1 MKRKK
6 KNRCYYGLSLVI
18 LMIFLLYPLMSKA
31 QMPQDKIISVN
42 YKSALVE
49 NVLQDIQKQTGL
61 SFVYRVELVKT
72 WPKITVNIANK
83 PAHYVIGQIAR
94 IIKCSYE
101 IDNGIVTIM
110 PATLPSTQITG
121 NVSDE
126 HGSPLEAVTVSIKGT
141 THAVMTN
148 ASGAYQ
154 IYAQP
159 SDTLQ
164 YSFLGYQKKS
174 VQVGNRKRMNV
185 VLISSDFSIGEV
197 IVTGYS
203 KQERRDLTGSV
214 SSVTLAEDVSF
225 QSVDQMLQ
233 GKAPG
238 VYMSTSSGALGSAN
252 VLTIRGLSSIIGD
265 NNPLYVVDGVP
276 IYGTDRSSNS
286 TDKSG
291 GSIPAFAFGGM
302 QTGGGSLQYNTNLK
316 YSFEKN
322 PLATLNPED
331 IESIEI
337 LKDAFATAIYGSR
350 GANGVIL
357 VTTKKGS
364 RERSRVSINYTLG
377 VDNLMGKLKL
387 LSGDDYAQIYS
398 NYFNGQNFPKL
409 YNTDWI
415 DAVTRS
421 AVSHNTSASFSG
433 GSKSSTYFLSLSYS
447 DNESYII
454 NNDMQRY
461 SARLNLDTELSKRLK
476 LSVNMSLARLNN
488 NALQAQDIYA
498 MAIKKAPN
506 LPIYTDSGDY
516 YYGYA
521 PNAKGDAEAYNPVA
535 MAYIN
540 EETSE
545 DTRVVGN
552 IFLEWSPIS
561 WVTLKTEIGTDIYN
575 VFTNVRKGNLP
586 ETLSGVVGNQ
596 ATESDRNSLKYVI
609 NNTVN
614 VNKVLGQHFLQ
625 GVVGQSYEY
634 SKDRFMSVA
643 GSDFFSPDLRGVGAA
658 QSKRVLSAN
667 SQQSALFSAFAR
679 MNYQYMMKYM
689 AGVTYRLDGSSHY
702 NKNHRYL
709 GTPSVSVGWRFSRE
723 PFFHDRFPF
732 VDEGKIRASVGVSSK
747 DGNNSYYGSQA
758 VYRLNTLTSY
768 GGTNYLQMSQPSN
781 ANLDWER
788 TTTWNTGL
796 DLELFKR
803 RITLT
808 LDWYYKKTTNML
820 FSSNLPLYSGYTKEN
835 QNIADMMNTGIDFQI
850 VSKNM
855 ITGDFLWETIL
866 NLSMA
871 RNKILKLNFEGNQLD
886 ELNSSYKYYEE
897 GKAAAQWYLHKWAG
911 VDPNTGNPLWE
922 YRDGTVSLVPPASQ
936 WSISDKNKFV
946 MGTATPTFYGS
957 LKNDF
962 TWKNWELDVFFN
974 FCVGSHMINATRAT
988 MLTYTQ
994 DAGNLS
1000 SEILNMWQL
1009 PGQNTDIPK
1018 LKNASI
1024 IGAYDYTTAVTS
1036 TRFLENN
1043 SYLRLKTLTLAYR
1056 LPASLLNK
1064 VGLIKQ
1070 VRLYLTM
1077 TNLLTLTG
1085 YSGLDPEVSAFGS
1098 SVTSMG
1104 YDNSTMPSS
1113 RSCQFGINIIF

>member
-1 MKRKK
+1 MNAKGISSIIR
-6 KNRCYYGLSLVI
+6 GLSLFLIVI
-18 LMIFLLYPLMSKA
+18 FMFLPSGVNA
-31 QMPQDKIISVN
+31 EVPQDKIICVD
-42 YKSALVE
+42 YKSTLVE
-49 NVLQDIQKQTGL
+49 TVLQDIQKQTGL

-72 WPKITVNIANK
+72 WPRITVRMVNK
-83 PAHYVIGQIAR
+83 PARYVIGHIATL
-94 IIKCSYE
+94 IKCSYE
-101 IDNGIVTIM
+101 INNGIVTIM
-110 PATLPSTQITG
+110 PAANVNAQITG
-121 NVSDE
+121 NVTDE
-126 HGSPLEAVTVSIKGT
+126 HGSPLEAVTVSVKGT
-141 THAVMTN
+141 TRAVMTN
-148 ASGAYQ
+148 ATGSYQ
-154 IYAQP
+154 INAQP
-159 SDTLQ
+159 NDTLQ
-164 YSFLGYQKKS
+164 YSFLGYQRKN
-174 VQVGNRKRMNV
+174 VYVGNRKRLNV
-185 VLISSDFSIGEV
+185 TLMSSDYSIGEV

-214 SSVTLAEDVSF
+214 SSVKLSEDVSF

-233 GKAPG
+233 GRAPG

-265 NNPLYVVDGVP
+265 NNPLYVIDGVP
-276 IYGTDRSSNS
+276 IYGTDRASNS

-291 GSIPAFAFGGM
+291 GSIPAFSFGSM
-302 QTGGGSLQYNTNLK
+302 QTGGGSLQYNTDLK

-322 PLATLNPED
+322 PLATLNPDD

-364 RERSRVSINYTLG
+364 REKARVTINYTLG
-377 VDNLMGKLKL
+377 IDNPMGKLKL
-387 LSGDDYAQIYS
+387 LTGDEYAQVYS
-398 NYFNGQNFPKL
+398 NYFKGQNFPKL

-461 SARLNLDTELSKRLK
+461 SARLNLDTELSRRLK

-498 MAIKKAPN
+498 MAIRKAPN
-506 LPIYTDSGDY
+506 LPIYSETGDF

-545 DTRVVGN
+545 DTRIVGN
-552 IFLEWSPIS
+552 IYLEYNPIS
-561 WVTLKTEIGTDIYN
+561 WLTLKTEVGTDIYN
-575 VFTNVRKGNLP
+575 VFTNIRKGNLP

-596 ATESDRNSLKYVI
+596 ATESDRNSLKYVV
-609 NNTVN
+609 NNTIN
-614 VNKVLGQHFLQ
+614 VNKVLGEHFLQ
-625 GVVGQSYEY
+625 GVVGQSYEF

-658 QSKRVLSAN
+658 QDKRVIGAN
-667 SQQSALFSAFAR
+667 SQKSALFSAFAR
-679 MNYQYMMKYM
+679 INYQYLMKYM
-689 AGVTYRLDGSSHY
+689 AGFTYRLDGSSHY

-723 PFFHDRFPF
+723 GFFHKLFPF

-747 DGNNSYYGSQA
+747 DGNNSYYGSQS
-758 VYRLNTLTSY
+758 VYKLNTLTTY
-768 GGTNYLQMSQPSN
+768 GGMNYLQMSQPSN

-788 TTTWNTGL
+788 TITWNIGL
-796 DLELFKR
+796 DWEMLNR
-803 RITLT
+803 RVTMT

-820 FSSNLPLYSGYTKEN
+820 FSSNLPLYTGYTKEN
-835 QNIADMMNTGIDFQI
+835 QNIADMLNTGIDLQVI
-850 VSKNM
+850 SKNVM
-855 ITGDFLWETIL
+855 TGDFQWETIL

-911 VDPNTGNPLWE
+911 VDPQSGNPLWE
-922 YRDGTVSLVPPASQ
+922 YKDGTISTVPPASQ
-936 WSISDKNKFV
+936 WSSSDKNKFV
-946 MGTATPTFYGS
+946 MGTATPSFYGS

-974 FCVGSHMINATRAT
+974 FCVGCHMINATRAT

-994 DAGNLS
+994 NAGNLS
-1000 SEILNMWQL
+1000 AEIMNMWQL
-1009 PGQNTDIPK
+1009 PGQQTDIPK
-1018 LKNASI
+1018 LNNASI

-1056 LPASLLNK
+1056 VPRSLFNNIS
-1064 VGLIKQ
+1064 LIKQ
-1070 VRLYLTM
+1070 IRCYLTV
-1077 TNLLTLTG
+1077 TNLFTLTG
-1085 YSGLDPEVSAFGS
+1085 YNGLDPEVSAFGS
-1098 SVTSMG
+1098 SITSMG

-1113 RSCQFGINIIF
+1113 RSYQFGINVIF

>member
-1 MKRKK
+1 MNAKETRS
-6 KNRCYYGLSLVI
+6 NIRGLLLLLIV
-18 LMIFLLYPLMSKA
+18 MFMFLPSGVNA
-31 QMPQDKIISVN
+31 EVPQDKIISVD
-42 YKSALVE
+42 YKSTLVE
-49 NVLQDIQKQTGL
+49 TVLQDIQKQTGL

-72 WPKITVNIANK
+72 WPRITVRLINK
-83 PAHYVIGQIAR
+83 PARYVIDHIASL
-94 IIKCSYE
+94 IKCSYE
-101 IDNGIVTIM
+101 INNGIVTIM
-110 PATLPSTQITG
+110 PAANVNAQITG
-121 NVSDE
+121 NVTDE
-126 HGSPLEAVTVSIKGT
+126 HGSPLEAVTVSVKGT
-141 THAVMTN
+141 TRAVMTN
-148 ASGAYQ
+148 ATGSYQ
-154 IYAQP
+154 ISAQP
-159 SDTLQ
+159 NDTLQ
-164 YSFLGYQKKS
+164 YSFLGYQKKN
-174 VQVGNRKRMNV
+174 VYVGNRKRLNV
-185 VLISSDFSIGEV
+185 TLMSSDYIIGEV

-214 SSVTLAEDVSF
+214 SSVRLSEDVSF

-233 GKAPG
+233 GRAPG

-265 NNPLYVVDGVP
+265 NNPLYVIDGVP
-276 IYGTDRSSNS
+276 IYGTDRASNS

-291 GSIPAFAFGGM
+291 GSIPAFAFGSM
-302 QTGGGSLQYNTNLK
+302 QTGGGSLQYNTELK

-322 PLATLNPED
+322 PLATLNPDD

-364 RERSRVSINYTLG
+364 RERARINVNYTLG
-377 VDNLMGKLKL
+377 VDNPMGKLQL
-387 LSGDDYAQIYS
+387 LTGDEYAQVYS

-421 AVSHNTSASFSG
+421 AVSHNTSVSFSG

-498 MAIKKAPN
+498 MAIRKAPN
-506 LPIYTDSGDY
+506 LPIYSETGDF
-516 YYGYA
+516 YYGFV

-540 EETSE
+540 DETSE
-545 DTRVVGN
+545 DTRIVGN
-552 IFLEWSPIS
+552 IYLEYNPIS
-561 WVTLKTEIGTDIYN
+561 WLTLKTEVGTDIYN
-575 VFTNVRKGNLP
+575 VFTNIRKGNLP

-596 ATESDRNSLKYVI
+596 ATESDRNSLKYVV
-609 NNTVN
+609 NNTIN
-614 VNKVLGQHFLQ
+614 VNKVLGEHFLQ
-625 GVVGQSYEY
+625 GVVGQSYES

-658 QSKRVLSAN
+658 QDKRVIGAN
-667 SQQSALFSAFAR
+667 SQKSALFSAFAR
-679 MNYQYMMKYM
+679 INYQYLMKYM
-689 AGVTYRLDGSSHY
+689 AGFTYRLDGSSHF

-723 PFFHDRFPF
+723 GFFHNHMPF

-747 DGNNSYYGSQA
+747 DGNNSYYGSQS
-758 VYRLNTLTSY
+758 VYKLNTLTTY
-768 GGTNYLQMSQPSN
+768 GDMNYLQMSQPSN

-788 TTTWNTGL
+788 TITWNTGL
-796 DLELFKR
+796 DLELLKR
-803 RITLT
+803 RVTMT

-820 FSSNLPLYSGYTKEN
+820 FSSNLPLYTGYTKEN
-835 QNIADMMNTGIDFQI
+835 QNIADMLNTGIDLQVI
-850 VSKNM
+850 SKNVM
-855 ITGDFLWETIL
+855 TGDFQWETIL

-911 VDPNTGNPLWE
+911 VDPQSGNPLWE
-922 YRDGTVSLVPPASQ
+922 YKDGTISSVPPASQ
-936 WSISDKNKFV
+936 WSSSDKNKFV
-946 MGTATPTFYGS
+946 MGTATPSFYGS

-962 TWKNWELDVFFN
+962 TWKSWELDVFFN

-994 DAGNLS
+994 NAGNLS
-1000 SEILNMWQL
+1000 SEIMNMWQL
-1009 PGQNTDIPK
+1009 PGQQTDIPK
-1018 LKNASI
+1018 LNNASI

-1056 LPASLLNK
+1056 VPRSLFNK
-1064 VGLIKQ
+1064 ISLIKQ
-1070 VRLYLTM
+1070 IRCYLTL
-1077 TNLLTLTG
+1077 TNLFTLTG

-1098 SVTSMG
+1098 SITSMG

-1113 RSCQFGINIIF
+1113 RSYQFGINVIF